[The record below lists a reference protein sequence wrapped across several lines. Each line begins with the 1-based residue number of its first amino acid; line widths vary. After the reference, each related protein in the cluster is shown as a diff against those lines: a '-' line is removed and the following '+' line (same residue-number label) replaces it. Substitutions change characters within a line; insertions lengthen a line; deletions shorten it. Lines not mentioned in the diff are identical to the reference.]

1 MSQKKPNSIN
11 IHIRRHIHHVY
22 KILSI
27 SNNKLWPT
35 LTYAHLLYFN
45 HETMSVCNTLS
56 KLWSYR
62 HAENTT
68 LIKISKFKIVSL
80 VSNLHVVVLKIQS
93 L

>member
-1 MSQKKPNSIN
+1 M
-11 IHIRRHIHHVY
+11 
-22 KILSI
+22 
-27 SNNKLWPT
+27 
-35 LTYAHLLYFN
+35 TYAHHLYFN

-68 LIKISKFKIVSL
+68 LIKISKFNIVSL